1 MADLLLPLFVMIIM
15 FVLIDAI
22 DTMMPLMFLSASFLP
37 ISWIF
42 AKQISNGAYTLLF
55 GASIEDY
62 VGVSFLKILG
72 TIMFFIPIVA
82 AAKTMYLHR
91 FMSSTENVEDEN
103 E

>member
-1 MADLLLPLFVMIIM
+1 VADLLLPLFVIIIM
-15 FVLIDAI
+15 FILIDAI
-22 DTMMPLMFLSASFLP
+22 DTMMPLMFLCIAFTP

-55 GASIEDY
+55 GAAIEDY
-62 VGVSFLKILG
+62 VGVGFLKLLG
-72 TIMFFIPIVA
+72 TIMFFIPVVA

-91 FMSSTENVEDEN
+91 FMSTENVEDEN